1 MTQRFTFQILIC
13 LTLWIMPLVFCDPNS
28 VSSAEAYYYLHV
40 SSYRLK
46 MKAEKDATRL
56 LKEDYKLIVRR
67 EHVTK
72 RGYWYRVYI
81 GPFHSFQEAKLKSE
95 GLRKKKLV
103 EYVVIRKKQSLI
115 LSDLEKTPPIEKKSD
130 RIEVTSSEPEISPPR
145 DIAPPVPTE
154 PAMALFIHEDLPE
167 ATIPPVPIPTAKEL
181 YIVIQ
186 PLPIAT
192 ADPSAKISEKPS
204 AKKTIELP
212 KHGDGKNIGRRT
224 VALGLRHT
232 SRQVKSEFTQ
242 RTRISSDGATISIVN
257 VSVSSGETEDVT
269 LMHMGSVLVR
279 FGLTDYLEVFAEIGE
294 PYREPSELGFAYGGG
309 LRLNL
314 FEVKEGW
321 LRGLCLGLQGEYLS
335 GVVEY
340 QYRTSVGGKWKKEAE
355 WEEFHVKQE
364 LGVARSR
371 FSAYLGGTYLF
382 YREYNERHLLDNL
395 PPSLISYMFQD
406 NLEAGIYGAY
416 GGVAIHLTP
425 AFLLNIEGQVYSQK
439 SLFGSF
445 QYLF

>member
-1 MTQRFTFQILIC
+1 MRYFKSLEQRFFLQILIC
-13 LTLWIMPLVFCDPNS
+13 LTLWIISLVFCDPSS
-28 VSSAEAYYYLHV
+28 VSGAETYYYLHV

-46 MKAEKDATRL
+46 TEAEKDTARL
-56 LKEDYKLIVRR
+56 QKKDYKALVKH

-81 GPFHSFQEAKLKSE
+81 GPFHSFQEAKLKKE
-95 GLRKKKLV
+95 ELRKKKLV

-115 LSDLEKTPPIEKKSD
+115 LSDLRKTPPIEKKSE
-130 RIEVTSSEPEISPPR
+130 RIVVTKAAPEISAR
-145 DIAPPVPTE
+145 QDIAPPVP
-154 PAMALFIHEDLPE
+154 
-167 ATIPPVPIPTAKEL
+167 IPTVKEL
-181 YIVIQ
+181 NIVMQ
-186 PLPIAT
+186 PLPFAP
-192 ADPSAKISEKPS
+192 AKQSAKIT
-204 AKKTIELP
+204 AKSSFQKTIEVS
-212 KHGDGKNIGRRT
+212 KHGDGKNIGRRN

-232 SRQVKSEFTQ
+232 SRQVESEFTQ
-242 RTRISSDGATISIVN
+242 RTRITSDGATISIAN
-257 VSVSSGETEDVT
+257 VSVSSGETVDVT
-269 LMHMGSVLVR
+269 YMHMGSVLVR

-294 PYREPSELGFAYGGG
+294 PYQELSELGFAYGGG

-314 FEVKEGW
+314 IEVKGGW
-321 LRGLCLGLQGEYLS
+321 PRGLYCGLQGEYLS

-340 QYRTSVGGKWKKEAE
+340 QYSSSVGVKWKKEAD
-355 WEEFHVKQE
+355 WEEFLAKLE
-364 LGVARSR
+364 LGVVRPQ

-382 YREYNERHLLDNL
+382 YREYSERHLLDNL
-395 PPSLISYMFQD
+395 PPSLVSYMFQD
-406 NLEAGIYGAY
+406 DLEAGIYGAY